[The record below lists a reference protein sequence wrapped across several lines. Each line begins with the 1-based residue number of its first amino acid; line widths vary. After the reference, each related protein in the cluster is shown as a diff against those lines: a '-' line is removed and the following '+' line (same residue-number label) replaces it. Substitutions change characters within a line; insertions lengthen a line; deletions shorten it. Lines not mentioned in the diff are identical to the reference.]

1 MEILEA
7 KLAVI
12 EAGKQLVKCGLI
24 ARTWGNVSCRVS
36 ETHFVI
42 TPSGREY
49 NALTPDDIVLV
60 SIADCTYDGDV
71 KPSSEKGIH
80 AACYRLRPNCNFVI
94 HTHQLYASMAGLA
107 GLDIR
112 VKDEKSVAILGSAI
126 PSAAY
131 GLPGT
136 GKLKQGVTD
145 AIARSDANAALMLH
159 HGAVCLGT
167 DMDNAFCVAQEL
179 ETVCKNELLA
189 RYEQVTGEAS
199 DSFISLSNY
208 IAQTLKCE
216 NDVKAQDIP
225 AFMSEREGDTMLMT
239 PCAGGDSVRIRLCD
253 GTPLDTSVTY
263 PSSAELHLAVYN
275 KRDDIN
281 CIIHNKQEDVVAV
294 SSIGKTVRPFLD
306 DFAQIVGITARNA
319 VFDPNNGKKTAK
331 KVVKKLKG
339 RNAVLLKD
347 NGAVCAGSD
356 LSDAQAV
363 EMVAEKGCRSFV
375 AANILEN
382 AVKPIKAYECVLM
395 RVVYKLKYSKQASK

>member
-1 MEILEA
+1 MDILEA

-36 ETHFVI
+36 DTHFVI

-80 AACYRLRPNCNFVI
+80 ASCYRLRPNCNFVI

-107 GLDIR
+107 GLDIQ
-112 VKDEKSVAILGSAI
+112 VKDENSAAILGTSVPA
-126 PSAAY
+126 AAY

-136 GKLKQGVTD
+136 GKLKQGVSD

-167 DMDNAFCVAQEL
+167 DMENAFCVAQEL
-179 ETVCKNELLA
+179 ENVCKASLLA
-189 RYEQVTGEAS
+189 RYEHVTGNAA
-199 DSFISLSNY
+199 DSFTSLSEY
-208 IAQTLKCE
+208 IAQTLK
-216 NDVKAQDIP
+216 KADDIKMPEYP
-225 AFMSEREGDTMLMT
+225 AFLSEREGETILMT
-239 PCAGGDSVRIRLCD
+239 PRDGGDSVRIRLCD
-253 GTPLDTSVTY
+253 GTPLDSSAMY
-263 PSSAELHLAVYN
+263 PSSAEMHLAVYN

-294 SSIGKTVRPFLD
+294 SSIGKTVKPFLD
-306 DFAQIVGITARNA
+306 DFAQIVGVTARNA
-319 VFDPNNGKKTAK
+319 AFNPNDGKKTAK
-331 KVVKKLKG
+331 RVVKKLKG

-347 NGAVCAGSD
+347 NGALCAGSD
-356 LSDAQAV
+356 MSDAQAV
-363 EMVAEKGCRSFV
+363 EMVAEKGCQSFV
-375 AANILEN
+375 AANILDKGN
-382 AVKPIKAYECVLM
+382 KTIKGYECVLM

>member
-1 MEILEA
+1 MDILEA

-36 ETHFVI
+36 DTHFVI

-49 NALTPDDIVLV
+49 NALTPDEIVLV
-60 SIADCTYDGDV
+60 SIADCTYDGEI

-94 HTHQLYASMAGLA
+94 HTHQLYASLAGIA

-112 VKDEKSVAILGSAI
+112 VKDENSAALLGDVI

-145 AIARSDANAALMLH
+145 AISRCDANAALMTH

-167 DMDNAFCVAQEL
+167 DLDNAFCVAQEL
-179 ETVCKNELLA
+179 ENVCKAELLA
-189 RYEQVTGEAS
+189 RYEQCTGEAA
-199 DSFISLSNY
+199 DSFTSLSNY
-208 IAQTLKCE
+208 IAATLK
-216 NDVKAQDIP
+216 KADDIKAADIP
-225 AFMSEREGDTMLMT
+225 AFSSEREGETVLMT
-239 PCAGGDSVRIRLCD
+239 PCDGGDTVRIRLCD
-253 GTPLDTSVTY
+253 GSPLDTGATY
-263 PSSAELHLAVYN
+263 PSSAELHCAVYN

-281 CIIHNKQEDVVAV
+281 YIIHNKQEDVVAV
-294 SSIGKTVRPFLD
+294 SSIGKTIKPFLD

-319 VFDPNNGKKTAK
+319 VFDPNNGKATAK
-331 KVVKKLKG
+331 KAVKKLKG
-339 RNAVLLKD
+339 RNSVLLKD
-347 NGAVCAGSD
+347 NGALCAGSD
-356 LSDAQAV
+356 ESDALAV
-363 EMVAEKGCRSFV
+363 EMVTEKGCKSFI
-375 AANILEN
+375 AANILDKGN
-382 AVKPIKAYECVLM
+382 KSIKAYECVLM

>member
-1 MEILEA
+1 MDILEA

-36 ETHFVI
+36 DTHFVI

-49 NALTPDDIVLV
+49 NALTPDEIVLV
-60 SIADCTYDGDV
+60 SIADCTYDGDI

-80 AACYRLRPNCNFVI
+80 ASCYRLRPNCNFVI

-107 GLDIR
+107 GLDVP
-112 VKDEKSVAILGSAI
+112 VKDENSAAILGTCI
-126 PSAAY
+126 PAAAY

-136 GKLKQGVTD
+136 GKLKKGVSE

-167 DMDNAFCVAQEL
+167 DMENAFCVAQEL
-179 ETVCKNELLA
+179 EVVCKQMLLD
-189 RYEQVTGEAS
+189 RYEQKTGNIA
-199 DSFISLSNY
+199 DSFTSLSCY
-208 IAQTLKCE
+208 IAETLKE
-216 NDVKAQDIP
+216 DTITAQEFAAYI
-225 AFMSEREGDTMLMT
+225 SEREGETMLMT
-239 PCAGGDSVRIRLCD
+239 PAAGGDSVRIRLCD
-253 GTPLDTSVTY
+253 GTPFDTAVQY
-263 PSSAELHLAVYN
+263 PSSAELHMAVYN
-275 KRDDIN
+275 NRDDVN

-306 DFAQIVGITARNA
+306 DFAQIVGVTARNA
-319 VFDPNNGKKTAK
+319 TFDPNNGQKTAK

-347 NGAVCAGSD
+347 NGALCAGSGM
-356 LSDAQAV
+356 SDAQAI
-363 EMVAEKGCRSFV
+363 EMVAEKGCQSFV
-375 AANILEN
+375 AANLLD
-382 AVKPIKAYECVLM
+382 KGKSTIKGYECALM
-395 RVVYKLKYSKQASK
+395 RLVYKMKYSKQAGK